1 MRRTDA
7 RRRKRD
13 GPEGV
18 FHGFHV
24 SVYKVDPRLDSL
36 ARNLLSKDDWRPALL
51 DEPGKSWPKVSW
63 VRKPSSSACRAERLA
78 WATSCP
84 DWSIVR
90 PSCATK
96 SEGPNSN
103 SSEEVALCEI
113 FKVARDD
120 IFNTPFVDDAGR
132 DMPGIYQV
140 AQPLGGVGVK
150 LVVVRRHSWHLG
162 Y

>member
-18 FHGFHV
+18 SQGFQV

-36 ARNLLSKDDWRPALL
+36 ARNLLSKDDWRFALT
-51 DEPGKSWPKVSW
+51 DEPGEARPKVSW

-78 WATSCP
+78 RTGTGP
-84 DWSIVR
+84 NRSIIW
-90 PSCATK
+90 PAGATK
-96 SEGPNSN
+96 REGPDADAC
-103 SSEEVALCEI
+103 EEVALRETAQI
-113 FKVARDD
+113 AWVD
-120 IFNTPFVDDAGR
+120 ILDTPFIHDAWRYMAGL
-132 DMPGIYQV
+132 YQV
-140 AQPLGGVGVK
+140 AQPLGGVWVN
-150 LVVVRRHSWHLG
+150 LVVIGEHEKAS